1 VDDPKIEHRTADY
14 VRTVKCPACGQVVE
28 LPREERW
35 LLAGGEEHP
44 PAPTAVHC
52 KFCDAEIRLADE

>member
-1 VDDPKIEHRTADY
+1 MDDQNREHRTVDY

-28 LPREERW
+28 LPREEPR

-44 PAPTAVHC
+44 PMLAAIRC
-52 KFCDAEIRLADE
+52 KFCDAEIRLTDE